1 MRFRSLSPENAQTGP
16 AIRDDNETINAH
28 LNFLSSENQKGIYK
42 LLTKSI
48 IDNAKKL

>member
-1 MRFRSLSPENAQTGP
+1 MTLSPANAQTGP
-16 AIRDDNETINAH
+16 AIRNDNETINTH
-28 LNFLSSENQKGIYK
+28 LNFLSNENQKDIYK